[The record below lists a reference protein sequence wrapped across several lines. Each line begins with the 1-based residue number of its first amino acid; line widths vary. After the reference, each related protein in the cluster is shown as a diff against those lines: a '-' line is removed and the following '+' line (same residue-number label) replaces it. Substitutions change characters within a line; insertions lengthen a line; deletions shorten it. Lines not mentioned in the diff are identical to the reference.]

1 MDREPFVYSA
11 TLFGAK
17 DLGAS
22 LRDMLRKIHVIA
34 VRLSYRKGKRIK
46 RPFGL
51 YRVAFFHACNA
62 SSSDH
67 PYGLNFTLSKHIPK
81 TVYPNTAGEA
91 FISL

>member
-1 MDREPFVYSA
+1 MDSVTSV
-11 TLFGAK
+11 LK
-17 DLGAS
+17 
-22 LRDMLRKIHVIA
+22 
-34 VRLSYRKGKRIK
+34 IK

-51 YRVAFFHACNA
+51 YRVAFFPAYNA

-81 TVYPNTAGEA
+81 TEDPNTEREA